1 MSLPLV
7 LHDTRT
13 RSRKP
18 VTTSTADRVT
28 LYVCGPTVYNYA
40 HIGNA
45 RPAVVFDLLARVLR
59 CHYREVVYASNFTDV
74 DDKINAA
81 AAAEGVSIGVISE
94 RYIAAYQQ
102 DMRSLGVQTPDLQPR
117 VTEHIPDIIGLIER
131 LLERGHAYL
140 AEGHVLFHVPSFAG
154 YGQLS
159 GRSPQDM
166 LAGARVE
173 VAPYKRDPMD
183 FVLWKPSGPQQ
194 PGWDSPWGRGRP
206 GWHIECS
213 AMIGRHLGPTIDI
226 HGGGQ
231 DLIFPHHENEVA
243 QGTCANGQL
252 YCRHWVHNS
261 FVTVDGQ
268 KMSKSLGNVL
278 LVRDLLELAPGE
290 AIRLALLSTHY
301 RRPLNW
307 STERLL
313 DAKRTLAR
321 FYRSLAAVAELETP
335 QNMPIDG
342 GVLLALSTDLN
353 VHAALERLNQLRK
366 ELDTAASPAARALA
380 KGRLLASAAL
390 LGLLQQPPA
399 EALAQLQ
406 ASEAEPALPAAE
418 IDALVAAR
426 EQARQQGDYA
436 RADALRA
443 QLNEAGVV
451 LHDAPTGSGW
461 RLAGEAQL

>member
-7 LHDTRT
+7 LHDTLT

-18 VTTSTADRVT
+18 VTTSTADRAT

-140 AEGHVLFHVPSFAG
+140 AEGHVLFHVPSFAE

-290 AIRLALLSTHY
+290 AIRLALFSTHY

-406 ASEAEPALPAAE
+406 ASEAEPVLPAAD

-451 LHDAPTGSGW
+451 LHDAPSGSVW

>member
-1 MSLPLV
+1 
-7 LHDTRT
+7 
-13 RSRKP
+13 
-18 VTTSTADRVT
+18 
-28 LYVCGPTVYNYA
+28 
-40 HIGNA
+40 
-45 RPAVVFDLLARVLR
+45 
-59 CHYREVVYASNFTDV
+59 
-74 DDKINAA
+74 
-81 AAAEGVSIGVISE
+81 
-94 RYIAAYQQ
+94 
-102 DMRSLGVQTPDLQPR
+102 
-117 VTEHIPDIIGLIER
+117 
-131 LLERGHAYL
+131 
-140 AEGHVLFHVPSFAG
+140 
-154 YGQLS
+154 
-159 GRSPQDM
+159 
-166 LAGARVE
+166 
-173 VAPYKRDPMD
+173 
-183 FVLWKPSGPQQ
+183 
-194 PGWDSPWGRGRP
+194 
-206 GWHIECS
+206 
-213 AMIGRHLGPTIDI
+213 MIGRHLGPTIDI

-252 YCRHWVHNS
+252 YCQHWVHNS

-342 GVLLALSTDLN
+342 GVLLALSSDLN

-451 LHDAPTGSGW
+451 LHDAPTGSRW